1 MEKLTLA
8 EATKALTAAETAKK
22 DAEKAAE
29 AAAEMVA
36 KVRSAESKDKIMK
49 LLNQIEE
56 YCPEIINFD
65 KELQKEVKNKI
76 RKIVKYSFGD
86 RFRITRISPKGNK
99 TNINYVDAEVISVLK
114 DKGAIGESTG
124 MRRKEIQKIISMNI
138 INKSDGVF
146 NDNAWSGRNKNKIK
160 DSNNRKN
167 MIYWV
172 DDK

>member
-29 AAAEMVA
+29 DAAKMVA
-36 KVRSAESKDKIMK
+36 QVRSAESRDKIMK

-76 RKIVKYSFGD
+76 RKIVKSSFGD
-86 RFRITRISPKGNK
+86 RFRITRIAPKGNK
-99 TNINYVDAEVISVLK
+99 TNINY
-114 DKGAIGESTG
+114 TG
-124 MRRKEIQKIISMNI
+124 WTI
-138 INKSDGVF
+138 
-146 NDNAWSGRNKNKIK
+146 KNKGKPPKRI
-160 DSNNRKN
+160 
-167 MIYWV
+167 V
-172 DDK
+172 A